1 MPLITLF
8 THYYS
13 PSHLSSVETSCE
25 FKKEIWDHE
34 THCVSDFP
42 YIVAGGKDKF
52 HRGKE
57 TPFLLC
63 ACSSENNRT
72 YAFAT
77 SYNGRFRNIFFKTPK
92 LFQSIVNSG
101 VQKEF
106 EAIFPL
112 TSQL

>member
-1 MPLITLF
+1 ME
-8 THYYS
+8 
-13 PSHLSSVETSCE
+13 VNCE

-34 THCVSDFP
+34 THCVSEFP
-42 YIVAGGKDKF
+42 DIVADGKDKF
-52 HRGKE
+52 HMEKE

-63 ACSSENNRT
+63 ACSSESDRT

-77 SYNGRFRNIFFKTPK
+77 SYNGRFRNTFLKTLK
-92 LFQSIVNSG
+92 LFQSIMNSG
-101 VQKEF
+101 VRKEF